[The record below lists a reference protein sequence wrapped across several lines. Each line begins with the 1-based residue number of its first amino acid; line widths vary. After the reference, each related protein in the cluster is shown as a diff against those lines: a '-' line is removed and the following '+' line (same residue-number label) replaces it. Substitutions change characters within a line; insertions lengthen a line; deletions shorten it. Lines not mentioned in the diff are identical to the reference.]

1 MRISPEVIDSSP
13 AMLLSKVD
21 LPQPDGPTSTRKP
34 PFSSVIS
41 MPFKIS
47 RAPYFFL
54 RERISRVDI
63 DLSFHSA
70 GHQTANKV
78 TSSKNVNY
86 ESGSSRDDRCG
97 HIDVV
102 FDDASRGVDD
112 IVERHRHRGRVA
124 GGEGRTEQ
132 EVVPDVGELVDDSHD
147 EDRRRVRQNDAPKDL
162 EKARAVNLRRLDQLR
177 RKRLVV
183 VAEEERREAEAVDD
197 VHKHQ
202 VDGRIAEA
210 ER

>member
-1 MRISPEVIDSSP
+1 MAMSRFEGCKSLTTWPPIRISPEVIDSSP

-34 PFSSVIS
+34 PFSSEIS
-41 MPFKIS
+41 MPFRIS
-47 RAPYFFL
+47 RAPYFFR

-70 GHQTANKV
+70 CHQAANKV
-78 TSSKNVNY
+78 ASSKNVDH
-86 ESGSSRDDRCG
+86 EGWSSRDDRCS

-102 FDDASRGVDD
+102 FNDSGRGIDD
-112 IVERHRHRGRVA
+112 IVERHRHRGCVA

-132 EVVPDVGELVDDSHD
+132 EVVPDVGELVDDRHD
-147 EDRRRVRQNDAPKDL
+147 EDRRRVRQYDAPEDL
-162 EKARAVNLRRLDQLR
+162 EKTRAVDLRRLDQLR

-183 VAEEERREAEAVDD
+183 IAEEERRE
-197 VHKHQ
+197 
-202 VDGRIAEA
+202 
-210 ER
+210 